1 MQQGLRKENL
11 RELEDF
17 NKPLRPS
24 ISYGFLR
31 VRCEME
37 GITSRRKKTVF
48 CHWTLV
54 NFITKREQYLLL
66 NKFLWV
72 LI

>member
-1 MQQGLRKENL
+1 MKKKRFVKDDAMQQGLRKENL

-37 GITSRRKKTVF
+37 GITSRRKKRFSVIG
-48 CHWTLV
+48 HWSTL
-54 NFITKREQYLLL
+54 
-66 NKFLWV
+66 
-72 LI
+72 

>member
-24 ISYGFLR
+24 ISYGNGR
-31 VRCEME
+31 YH
-37 GITSRRKKTVF
+37 K
-48 CHWTLV
+48 
-54 NFITKREQYLLL
+54 
-66 NKFLWV
+66 
-72 LI
+72 

>member
-24 ISYGFLR
+24 TSYGFLR

-37 GITSRRKKTVF
+37 GITSRRKKRFSVIG
-48 CHWTLV
+48 HWSTL
-54 NFITKREQYLLL
+54 
-66 NKFLWV
+66 
-72 LI
+72 